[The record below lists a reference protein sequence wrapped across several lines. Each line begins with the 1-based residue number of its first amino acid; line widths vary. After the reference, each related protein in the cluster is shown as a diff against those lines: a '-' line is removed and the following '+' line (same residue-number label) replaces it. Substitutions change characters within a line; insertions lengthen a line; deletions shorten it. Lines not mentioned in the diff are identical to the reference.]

1 MKKKIS
7 NKQFAEAL
15 FAVTDGLKGEKLN
28 EALRQFVLLLVKYH
42 KLKQGS
48 RIIAEFE
55 KYAKKQAGVIEI
67 EITSARK
74 LSDTTINHIKKIFS
88 AQGGSASGGGVEATE
103 LIDAALLGGVKV
115 KMEDK
120 ILDASLKTQLLNLK
134 QSLI

>member
-15 FAVTDGLKGEKLN
+15 FETTKGLKGEKLN

-55 KYAKKQAGVIEI
+55 KYAKKQAGVVEI

-74 LSDTTINHIKKIFS
+74 LSEITLDHIKKVFGE
-88 AQGGSASGGGVEATE
+88 QVESIEKVDET
-103 LIDAALLGGVKV
+103 LLGGVTV

>member
-28 EALRQFVLLLVKYH
+28 EALHQFVLLLVKYH
-42 KLKQGS
+42 KLKQGAL
-48 RIIAEFE
+48 IIAEFE
-55 KYAKKQAGVIEI
+55 KYAKKKSGIIEL

-74 LSDTTINHIKKIFS
+74 LSDTTLNHIKKIFGE
-88 AQGGSASGGGVEATE
+88 QVESIE
-103 LIDAALLGGVKV
+103 KIDGEILGGVKI

-134 QSLI
+134 QNLI

>member
-1 MKKKIS
+1 MNRPMKKITT
-7 NKQFAEAL
+7 KQFAVAL
-15 FAVTDGLKGEKLN
+15 YEITAGLHGEKLH

-55 KYAKKQAGVIEI
+55 KYAKKQAGIMEI

-74 LSDTTINHIKKIFS
+74 LSETTLNHIKKIFGEHTES
-88 AQGGSASGGGVEATE
+88 VEKVDAT
-103 LIDAALLGGVKV
+103 LLGGMKV
-115 KMEDK
+115 KTEDK

-134 QSLI
+134 NSLI

>member
-1 MKKKIS
+1 MKKITT
-7 NKQFAEAL
+7 KQFASAL
-15 FAVTDGLKGEKLN
+15 YEITDGLKGEKLN

-42 KLKQGS
+42 KLKQGA

-55 KYAKKQAGVIEI
+55 KYAKKKAGVVEI
-67 EITSARK
+67 EITSAHK
-74 LSDTTINHIKKIFS
+74 LSDTTLNRIKKVF
-88 AQGGSASGGGVEATE
+88 GTEVESVE
-103 LIDAALLGGVKV
+103 KIDEKLLGGITV